1 MLPIDIDLFNK
12 LFFFNVR
19 HQVLPKL
26 RLWEL
31 FSVDVAKEVD
41 QFRTAML
48 KVKKPGSGSLK
59 HDEEP
64 LELTVGPSYE
74 RFSATVDMVKAVAKF
89 NRER

>member
-31 FSVDVAKEVD
+31 FSVDVAKAVD

-64 LELTVGPSYE
+64 LVLTVGPSYE